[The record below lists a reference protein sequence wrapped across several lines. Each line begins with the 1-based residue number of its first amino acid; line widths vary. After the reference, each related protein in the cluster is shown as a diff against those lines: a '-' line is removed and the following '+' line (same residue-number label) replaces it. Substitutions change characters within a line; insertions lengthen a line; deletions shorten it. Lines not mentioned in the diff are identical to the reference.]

1 MKTIIFDLD
10 NTILFL
16 SNEWEKI
23 YESFIKKYNL
33 NVTAKDLF
41 LTVGKIEK
49 NNPDKHIS
57 KEFFVN
63 HINENLSLNID
74 LNIGDA
80 LLDKYAIIPLS
91 RVDEVRKLLEYLSSK
106 YEIIAYTNWFTD
118 NQIKRLKLNGL
129 DKYFKKV
136 YGWDILPVKPS
147 RKGLE
152 EIIKDNDMS
161 KYIFIGDNLEGDIIL
176 PDSMGMDTIFY
187 NYKNIPQDKYK
198 EVKDIIDLKNIL

>member
-49 NNPDKHIS
+49 NNPDKYIS

-80 LLDKYAIIPLS
+80 LLDKYTRIPLS

-106 YEIIAYTNWFTD
+106 YKIIAYTNWFTD

-152 EIIKDNDMS
+152 EIIKDDDMN
-161 KYIFIGDNLEGDIIL
+161 KCIFIGDNLEGDIIL

>member
-49 NNPDKHIS
+49 NNPDKYIS

-80 LLDKYAIIPLS
+80 LLDKYARIPLS
-91 RVDEVRKLLEYLSSK
+91 RVGEVRKLLEYLSSK

-152 EIIKDNDMS
+152 EIIKDNDMN
-161 KYIFIGDNLEGDIIL
+161 KCIFIGDNLEGDIIL

>member
-23 YESFIKKYNL
+23 YESFIKKYSL

-49 NNPDKHIS
+49 NNSDKCIS

-80 LLDKYAIIPLS
+80 LLDKYARIPLS

-129 DKYFKKV
+129 DKYFTKV

-152 EIIKDNDMS
+152 EIIKDNDMN

>member
-23 YESFIKKYNL
+23 YESFIKKYSL

-49 NNPDKHIS
+49 NNSDKCIS

-80 LLDKYAIIPLS
+80 LLDKYARIPLS

-136 YGWDILPVKPS
+136 YGWDILPIKPS

-152 EIIKDNDMS
+152 GIIKDNDMN
-161 KYIFIGDNLEGDIIL
+161 KCIFIGDNLQGDIIL